1 MDTMQA
7 ASSNN
12 LVTLIDSADE
22 RGRVCFPVP
31 NTGPMRTKEQARQF
45 LAALFR
51 YNAAVTLRLA
61 RVKKFIN
68 EIDLVL
74 APAGGNHTVLVV
86 NLAKLLQ
93 LPSVMPSDELA
104 AFREMALDMRAFHEA
119 YSTEQCS
126 IELFNERDRGGRVYG
141 SISCRAPTS
150 DEAATAS
157 LNARIGGNQALTHWL
172 LRMARGLQRIGPWSS
187 AVISENDLFGYSAG
201 PYARHQW
208 RQVVAGTNAPAD
220 VQEQMMLLHV

>member
-1 MDTMQA
+1 M
-7 ASSNN
+7 
-12 LVTLIDSADE
+12 
-22 RGRVCFPVP
+22 
-31 NTGPMRTKEQARQF
+31 
-45 LAALFR
+45 
-51 YNAAVTLRLA
+51 TLRLA
-61 RVKKFIN
+61 PVKKFIN

-74 APAGGNHTVLVV
+74 APAPAGVSYTVLAV

-93 LPSVMPSDELA
+93 LPGAMPSAELA
-104 AFREMALDMRAFHEA
+104 AFRETVLEMRAFHEA
-119 YSTEQCS
+119 HPTEQCS
-126 IELFNERDRGGRVYG
+126 IELFNERDRGGGVYG

-172 LRMARGLQRIGPWSS
+172 LQRARGLQRIGPWSS